1 MMILMMVGAEQPQG
15 TVTQPD
21 QTTAGLRAGTHCA
34 LGSALWPG
42 AGWINNVAFFPS
54 FPLLSRPPGCSRDGW
69 LFVCLWPRPSLPT
82 AEAASPLQAGFAS
95 VALSRGAC
103 VTGRRAHSLL
113 LESKGYCQEPQKDVP
128 GQVGSESEMV
138 AWPGRSP
145 SPAQLRTL
153 GLHRS
158 GSAGRPGV
166 GLVSDAVSPPCKA
179 AACSDSVPASWRGL
193 EYAPF
198 YGVD

>member
-1 MMILMMVGAEQPQG
+1 MLLFFPLFLCCHARHHA
-15 TVTQPD
+15 
-21 QTTAGLRAGTHCA
+21 AGMAVCLFASG
-34 LGSALWPG
+34 LDLLFPG
-42 AGWINNVAFFPS
+42 AP
-54 FPLLSRPPGCSRDGW
+54 
-69 LFVCLWPRPSLPT
+69 

-95 VALSRGAC
+95 VALSQGAC

-113 LESKGYCQEPQKDVP
+113 LESRGYCQEPQKDVL
-128 GQVGSESEMV
+128 GQVGSESEMA
-138 AWPGRSP
+138 AWPGRSL
-145 SPAQLRTL
+145 SPAQSRTL

-166 GLVSDAVSPPCKA
+166 GLVSDAVRPPRKPS
-179 AACSDSVPASWRGL
+179 ACSDSVPASWRGL